1 MNVKFHRSI
10 IMKKTFIAAAILA
23 GLAFTGTANAYQSE
37 VGGTYSYLDPDHG
50 SGVSQFGVN
59 GTYYFNPVQVKN
71 SPLAEAAFLDRA
83 SNVNAAVKYGD
94 NDGTKNSSY
103 GIGAEYYVPNSDFYL
118 GGGVARDEYKV
129 KRYGWDSKTTRY
141 NAEVG
146 YLPAPGLLVAVGVQ
160 GYDVKDG
167 DDGADPTLRAKYVT
181 QLGQHDINVEARG
194 VFGDGNNKQYYVGG
208 DYYIDK
214 TLSVGADYTKDKSVD
229 QDQWGI
235 TAKKFFNQNL
245 SVDGRLGFG
254 DDNYNTYTVGASY
267 RF

>member
-1 MNVKFHRSI
+1 M
-10 IMKKTFIAAAILA
+10 
-23 GLAFTGTANAYQSE
+23 
-37 VGGTYSYLDPDHG
+37 
-50 SGVSQFGVN
+50 
-59 GTYYFNPVQVKN
+59 
-71 SPLAEAAFLDRA
+71 
-83 SNVNAAVKYGD
+83 
-94 NDGTKNSSY
+94 
-103 GIGAEYYVPNSDFYL
+103 
-118 GGGVARDEYKV
+118 
-129 KRYGWDSKTTRY
+129 
-141 NAEVG
+141 
-146 YLPAPGLLVAVGVQ
+146 
-160 GYDVKDG
+160 KDG